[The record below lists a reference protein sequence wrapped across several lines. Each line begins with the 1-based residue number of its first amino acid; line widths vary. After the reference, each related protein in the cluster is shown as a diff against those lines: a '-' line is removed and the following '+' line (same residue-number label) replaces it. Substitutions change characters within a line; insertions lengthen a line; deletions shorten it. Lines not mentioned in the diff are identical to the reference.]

1 MSNSPPK
8 TPTRGRDAAASRESL
23 LDAAQT
29 AFAASGFS
37 GARIDDIA
45 KSSGYNK
52 SLIFQYF
59 SDKAGL
65 YQAVVRRLR
74 EKSDAASAQALG
86 DVSGENTVL
95 DRARLEALLCA
106 SVAWSFAHLTNEP
119 EYLKLF
125 AWEMAEG
132 WKAFRAINM
141 VEKSNQWGISVLKSA
156 QSRSVI
162 RADVSAEFV
171 VSQLTIL
178 PFIALAALPRFAH
191 LYPQFDEAQTV
202 AFLQEQTTQ
211 QILHLVFPDQNLQTS
226 SSPDGRST
234 QTAL

>member
-1 MSNSPPK
+1 MNPQKAPA
-8 TPTRGRDAAASRESL
+8 RIRDAAAAREAL

-29 AFAASGFS
+29 AFANSGFS

-74 EKSDAASAQALG
+74 ETSDAASAQELG
-86 DVSGENTVL
+86 EVVGQDATLDHAQLEVL
-95 DRARLEALLCA
+95 IRA
-106 SVAWSFAHLTNEP
+106 SVAWSFAHLRSEP

-132 WKAFRAINM
+132 WKTFQAIDM
-141 VEKSNQWGISVLKSA
+141 VEQSTRWGVSVLKSS
-156 QSRSVI
+156 QSRNVM

-171 VSQLTIL
+171 VSQLTML
-178 PFIALAALPRFAH
+178 PFMALASLPRFAH
-191 LYPQFDEAQTV
+191 LYPNFSESETV
-202 AFLQEQTTQ
+202 SFLREQTTQ
-211 QILHLVFPDQNLQTS
+211 QILYLVFPDA
-226 SSPDGRST
+226 GIAFER
-234 QTAL
+234 

>member
-1 MSNSPPK
+1 MVDAIGGSKLRKRIEVSRTPHCGEKVLNHGFGVWCWGHLGSPHLVTNWLVVTWSRLITLSMHPQK
-8 TPTRGRDAAASRESL
+8 DPARMRDATAAREAL

-29 AFAASGFS
+29 AFANSGFS

-74 EKSDAASAQALG
+74 ETSDAASAQELG
-86 DVSGENTVL
+86 EVVCQDTTLDHAQLEVL
-95 DRARLEALLCA
+95 IRA
-106 SVAWSFAHLTNEP
+106 SVAWSFAHLRSEP

-132 WKAFRAINM
+132 WKAFQAIDM
-141 VEKSNQWGISVLKSA
+141 VEQSTRWGVSVLKSS
-156 QSRSVI
+156 QSRM
-162 RADVSAEFV
+162 
-171 VSQLTIL
+171 LC
-178 PFIALAALPRFAH
+178 ALM
-191 LYPQFDEAQTV
+191 
-202 AFLQEQTTQ
+202 
-211 QILHLVFPDQNLQTS
+211 
-226 SSPDGRST
+226 
-234 QTAL
+234 